1 MTAGQVRTGSA
12 CHYSEQEI
20 LAAFQYKFALLSAA
34 REEGQQD
41 LHEAYQVQPSQ
52 TSPGINR
59 NIFMK
64 ILLAAK
70 SRFRKTGE
78 ATINILRITKMMNS
92 KKIEKKKKKQ
102 PKKH

>member
-1 MTAGQVRTGSA
+1 MRSGSA
-12 CHYSEQEI
+12 CHYSQQEI
-20 LAAFQYKFALLSAA
+20 LAAFQCKFALLSSA

-41 LHEAYQVQPSQ
+41 LHEAYQVQTLQS
-52 TSPGINR
+52 SPGWAEINR
-59 NIFMK
+59 KVFIK

-92 KKIEKKKKKQ
+92 PKIEKKRKKQ
-102 PKKH
+102 PKKR